1 MLAHAKLPKTFWAEA
16 LMTAAYVI
24 NQSPSVP
31 LDGDIPQRVWTG
43 KDLSYRQL
51 RVFSCLSY
59 VDVAKDQREK
69 LDLKSRQCIFL
80 GYDDDEFG
88 YRLWNLAEKK
98 VTRNR
103 DIVFIEEKTIVNWE
117 IENKTLVTK
126 SSQVDA
132 RRNQEEIDSIEIES
146 EPVGRLNTRQNRE
159 PTKEQGESTER
170 GIESDSANK
179 VEQESIV
186 LNGGRRYPLRER
198 KKMKERVHRTLTWK
212 TQMWEK
218 PWQPTDCKMSL

>member
-1 MLAHAKLPKTFWAEA
+1 MLAHAKLSKTFWAEA

-88 YRLWNLAEKK
+88 YRLWNLPQKK
-98 VTRNR
+98 VIRSR
-103 DIVFIEEKTIVNWE
+103 DIVFMEEKTIANWE
-117 IENKTLVTK
+117 VENRPPTTDSSPAYARPNQTK
-126 SSQVDA
+126 VYLF
-132 RRNQEEIDSIEIES
+132 EIKFEL
-146 EPVGRLNTRQNRE
+146 VGRLNTRQNPELIEEQRE
-159 PTKEQGESTER
+159 HAEQGT
-170 GIESDSANK
+170 ESDSAEE
-179 VEQESIV
+179 VEEEPNV
-186 LNGGRRYPLRER
+186 PNGGRRYPLRER
-198 KKMKERVHRTLTWK
+198 RPPVDFRMKNVY
-212 TQMWEK
+212 
-218 PWQPTDCKMSL
+218 C